1 MKITVVGCGKIGC
14 TVINALLSEGHEIV
28 AIDNDPDVISDIT
41 NIYDVMTVCG
51 SGTDSDVLLEA
62 GNANLL
68 IAVTGSDEF
77 NMLTC
82 FIAKRLGIKHTI
94 ARIRKPEYNDK
105 SLSFLKKELGLS
117 MQLTPKGLFH
127 AKCLIF

>member
-14 TVINALLSEGHEIV
+14 TVIESLLAEGHEIT
-28 AIDNDPDVISDIT
+28 AIDNDEDVISEIT
-41 NIYDVMTVCG
+41 NIYDVMAVCG

-62 GNANLL
+62 GISELL

-82 FIAKRLGIKHTI
+82 FIAKRLGVKNTI
-94 ARIRKPEYNDK
+94 ARIRKNE
-105 SLSFLKKELGLS
+105 
-117 MQLTPKGLFH
+117 
-127 AKCLIF
+127 

>member
-68 IAVTGSDEF
+68 IAVTGSDE
-77 NMLTC
+77 LIC
-82 FIAKRLGIKHTI
+82 LPALLQSGL
-94 ARIRKPEYNDK
+94 A
-105 SLSFLKKELGLS
+105 LSI
-117 MQLTPKGLFH
+117 Q
-127 AKCLIF
+127 

>member
-14 TVINALLSEGHEIV
+14 TVINALLTEGHEIV

-82 FIAKRLGIKHTI
+82 FIAKRLGIKPVSYTHLDVYK
-94 ARIRKPEYNDK
+94 RQG
-105 SLSFLKKELGLS
+105 FHELE
-117 MQLTPKGLFH
+117 
-127 AKCLIF
+127 AANA